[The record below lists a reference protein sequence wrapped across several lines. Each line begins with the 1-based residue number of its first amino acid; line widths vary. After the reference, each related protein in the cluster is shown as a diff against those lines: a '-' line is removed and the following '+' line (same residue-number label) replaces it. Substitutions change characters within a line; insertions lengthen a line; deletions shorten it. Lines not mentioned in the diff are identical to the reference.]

1 MMHTKVTTVPTLYY
15 SAASPSFSSF
25 SVLALL
31 SATAYI
37 ISHHPVGRHQAS
49 GPKSEASTH
58 HSAGP
63 VLAD

>member
-1 MMHTKVTTVPTLYY
+1 MMHTKVTIVPTLYY

-31 SATAYI
+31 SSTAYI
-37 ISHHPVGRHQAS
+37 ISHHPLGRHQS
-49 GPKSEASTH
+49 LGLESEASTH
-58 HSAGP
+58 HSVGP